1 MVLLTRATTYQARGN
16 ATFMNSKS
24 IGLIAPPN
32 SPSNSLQGSPR
43 AVREANNAVPCVE
56 PAPCEQPNTAPHALA
71 ALLNRGDKANF
82 SAALTALRTAGT
94 TTLDLHGEM
103 LSTKGMQ
110 CLADVLKEHHLSP
123 NGLHIT
129 HIDLSD
135 TQCGEIDPLMNTLAA
150 CKGVTGL
157 DCSGAQSL
165 DAYDPVDD
173 TVGLRERALRSLA
186 TYAYDLPVHGAA
198 GLSERALRSIA
209 AFMDGNT
216 TLRKLSLNRQPGLKY
231 LAFLPRWEIY
241 MHLNIR
247 KKPPLAELMAS
258 IARSSLE
265 ELALRDCGLTHQD
278 WNSLRPGL
286 DSHEAKL
293 KCLDL
298 KGNDRMASVG
308 DKLSCSSML
317 GCIDSLNQNRHLK
330 QLILPEAALNWF
342 QSGMLE
348 VKDASFKA
356 SLALPKNSTIELI
369 SPLTDS
375 AIDDPTLNAMRTQ
388 IRFRRELLPLIWCVR
403 ENRYGGG
410 VPHEIEK
417 LIVKTAFQEPPR
429 Q

>member
-1 MVLLTRATTYQARGN
+1 
-16 ATFMNSKS
+16 
-24 IGLIAPPN
+24 
-32 SPSNSLQGSPR
+32 
-43 AVREANNAVPCVE
+43 
-56 PAPCEQPNTAPHALA
+56 LA

-82 SAALTALRTAGT
+82 SAALTALRTTGT

-110 CLADVLKEHHLSP
+110 CLGDVLKEHHLSP

-165 DAYDPVDD
+165 DDPVDD
-173 TVGLRERALRSLA
+173 TVGLRERALRSCA
-186 TYAYDLPVHGAA
+186 AYAHDLPVHGAA

-216 TLRKLSLNRQPGLKY
+216 TLRKLSLNRQPGLRY
-231 LAFLPRWEIY
+231 LTFLPRLEIY
-241 MHLNIR
+241 IHLNIR

-265 ELALRDCGLTHQD
+265 ELALRDCGLTQQD

-286 DSHEAKL
+286 GSPEAKL

-298 KGNDRMASVG
+298 KGNDRMASDG
-308 DKLSCSSML
+308 DKLSCSCML
-317 GCIDSLNQNRHLK
+317 DCIDSLNQNRHLK
-330 QLILPEAALNWF
+330 QLILPEAALSWF
-342 QSGMLE
+342 QSGMLK
-348 VKDASFKA
+348 VTDASFKA

-388 IRFRRELLPLIWCVR
+388 IRLRRELLALIWCMR

-417 LIVKTAFQEPPR
+417 LIVKTALQEPPR